1 MKEVVG
7 SQDQIASS
15 FGGFNEIT
23 FNKNGKYIINP
34 LLTKK
39 TDLERL
45 EKNLILIFA
54 GVRKNYGTAND
65 IAKTFVNKLT
75 TEKKKNIFEIMEH
88 TKMAKKLLKSKSF
101 DEFGLLLNETWKLKK
116 DLSSSVSNSRINDI
130 YEYGMKSGAKGGKL
144 LGAGG

>member
-39 TDLERL
+39 TD
-45 EKNLILIFA
+45 
-54 GVRKNYGTAND
+54 
-65 IAKTFVNKLT
+65 FVNVKYYNL
-75 TEKKKNIFEIMEH
+75 
-88 TKMAKKLLKSKSF
+88 F
-101 DEFGLLLNETWKLKK
+101 DFFQKETLPNLLLYGDALSMANSIETRFPFL
-116 DLSSSVSNSRINDI
+116 DYRLVDFGNSLPINYKI
-130 YEYGMKSGAKGGKL
+130 NL
-144 LGAGG
+144 F

>member
-1 MKEVVG
+1 MSGPK
-7 SQDQIASS
+7 IKLRHL

-34 LLTKK
+34 LLTK

-75 TEKKKNIFEIMEH
+75 TEKKKYI
-88 TKMAKKLLKSKSF
+88 
-101 DEFGLLLNETWKLKK
+101 
-116 DLSSSVSNSRINDI
+116 
-130 YEYGMKSGAKGGKL
+130 
-144 LGAGG
+144 